1 MLVTATILIMI
12 GILSS
17 VLGLKL
23 FKLLLPFLGFVTGF
37 MVGFLGVQAIFG
49 TGVVST
55 AMSILVAFIV
65 GVMIALLSYLF
76 FDISV
81 TLFAALIGGTAFSY
95 MGVALGL
102 SKEGFVVF
110 LFSLGG
116 AILGAMIASRYAL
129 APQIV
134 VTLTAMLGVAYILAG
149 FLLVV
154 GRVSLNDINSAG
166 VSATILKVVDQSF
179 LWFFVW
185 LGGSIVAMQVQYRLA
200 LIDVMDNMFEYQEL
214 KTSKKK

>member
-12 GILSS
+12 GVLSS

>member
-12 GILSS
+12 GVLSS

-185 LGGSIVAMQVQYRLA
+185 IGGSIVAMQVQYRLA

>member
-1 MLVTATILIMI
+1 MI

>member
-1 MLVTATILIMI
+1 
-12 GILSS
+12 
-17 VLGLKL
+17 
-23 FKLLLPFLGFVTGF
+23 